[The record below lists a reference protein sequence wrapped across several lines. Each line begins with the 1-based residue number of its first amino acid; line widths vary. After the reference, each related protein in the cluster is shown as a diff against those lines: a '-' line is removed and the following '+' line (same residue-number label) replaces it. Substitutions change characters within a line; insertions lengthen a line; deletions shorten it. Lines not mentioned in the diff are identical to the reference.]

1 MTAALQNESFLL
13 GQFREFY
20 TEVIRLKQY
29 IEANGGMTKKQPGEV
44 EILNDNGDVEGYVT
58 AKLPPLESVLLETL
72 SGREKITS
80 LAVRGTLDTTEQMK
94 SEETPLTL
102 TVWQNLLILFRRNT
116 VQVLRAAGKPTD
128 NYLEAQYVMAAFAD
142 DVFIHLEWEGRHAW
156 MSNLMESALFQSHN
170 AGEKFFQRLDRLLR
184 DHDPS
189 KKGLAAVYLSALSL
203 GFRGKYYGLN
213 DHGKL
218 RRYRRELFDFIFRQP
233 VDLLNE
239 SKIAFPDSYLQNV
252 RQEKRK
258 KLTNPRVWLA
268 VLGLVIFAYLAVSHG
283 LWMNLTKRLEA
294 GNREI
299 VEIEKRLDSLPPP
312 EH

>member
-102 TVWQNLLILFRRNT
+102 TVWQNLLILFR
-116 VQVLRAAGKPTD
+116 
-128 NYLEAQYVMAAFAD
+128 
-142 DVFIHLEWEGRHAW
+142 
-156 MSNLMESALFQSHN
+156 
-170 AGEKFFQRLDRLLR
+170 
-184 DHDPS
+184 
-189 KKGLAAVYLSALSL
+189 
-203 GFRGKYYGLN
+203 
-213 DHGKL
+213 
-218 RRYRRELFDFIFRQP
+218 
-233 VDLLNE
+233 
-239 SKIAFPDSYLQNV
+239 
-252 RQEKRK
+252 
-258 KLTNPRVWLA
+258 
-268 VLGLVIFAYLAVSHG
+268 
-283 LWMNLTKRLEA
+283 
-294 GNREI
+294 
-299 VEIEKRLDSLPPP
+299 
-312 EH
+312 